1 MVESSRI
8 PSFLLSAL
16 AVQVL
21 AQFDMSNHPHRLPDS
36 STLPARLI
44 HWASRDERV
53 GGGGDRGEGNRDVKR
68 KKMEAGGETDGACQE
83 FMICATTPSN
93 ANVTRSCNICDNTH
107 FFQVAFV
114 ILALHDF

>member
-21 AQFDMSNHPHRLPDS
+21 AQFDMSNHPHRLPDC
-36 STLPARLI
+36 STLPARLG
-44 HWASRDERV
+44 S
-53 GGGGDRGEGNRDVKR
+53 DRGEGNRDVKR

-93 ANVTRSCNICDNTH
+93 ANVTRSCNICDNTR

>member
-21 AQFDMSNHPHRLPDS
+21 AQFDVSNHPHRLPDS

-44 HWASRDERV
+44 HWASRDERRGRGW
-53 GGGGDRGEGNRDVKR
+53 GGSNRGEGNRDVKR
-68 KKMEAGGETDGACQE
+68 EKMEAGGENDGPAR
-83 FMICATTPSN
+83 N
-93 ANVTRSCNICDNTH
+93 
-107 FFQVAFV
+107 
-114 ILALHDF
+114 L

>member
-53 GGGGDRGEGNRDVKR
+53 GAGGWEQQRGR
-68 KKMEAGGETDGACQE
+68 KQRCKEKKDGGMEAGSETNGPAR
-83 FMICATTPSN
+83 N
-93 ANVTRSCNICDNTH
+93 
-107 FFQVAFV
+107 
-114 ILALHDF
+114 L